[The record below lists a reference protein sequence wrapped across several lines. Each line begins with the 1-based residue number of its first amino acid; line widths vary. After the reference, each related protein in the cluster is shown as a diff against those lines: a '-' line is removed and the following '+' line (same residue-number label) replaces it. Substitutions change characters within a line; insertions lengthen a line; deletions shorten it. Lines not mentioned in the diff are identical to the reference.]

1 MAKIMYAPSD
11 EQVAEF
17 GLPDTTDW
25 FGYSFT
31 RGKAVDVTDALAE
44 RLARHAFFV
53 GDDET
58 APAKPK
64 KTAPPPSP
72 DSYVAKHEAGG
83 RFVILKD
90 GEKIIK
96 GLNKHDADT
105 FNALSDDEK
114 AAKVADFLANKGDS
128 K

>member
-1 MAKIMYAPSD
+1 MSKITYAPTADQIS
-11 EQVAEF
+11 EF
-17 GLPDTTDW
+17 GLPGVTEW
-25 FGYSFT
+25 FGHTFRQSEP
-31 RGKAVDVTDALAE
+31 VEVPDALAE
-44 RLARHAFFV
+44 KLARHAFFV
-53 GDDET
+53 GDGEV

-64 KTAPPPSP
+64 KVAPANS
-72 DSYVAKHEAGG
+72 DGYVAKHEAGG

-105 FNALSDDEK
+105 FNALTDEEK
-114 AAKVADFLANKGDS
+114 EAKVADFLANKGDQ

>member
-1 MAKIMYAPSD
+1 MTAITYSPTAD
-11 EQVAEF
+11 QIAEF
-17 GLPDTTDW
+17 GLPDVTEW
-25 FGYSFT
+25 FGHTFRQGES
-31 RGKAVDVTDALAE
+31 VEVPDALAE
-44 RLARHAFFV
+44 KLARHAFFV
-53 GDDET
+53 GDGEA

-64 KTAPPPSP
+64 KTAPANG
-72 DSYVAKHEAGG
+72 YVAKHEAGG

-105 FNALSDDEK
+105 FNALTYEEK
-114 AAKVADFLANKGDS
+114 EAKVAGFLANKGDE